1 MIKFVVFTTPRT
13 GSTLLVKSLDTHPEI
28 FCAGELFFLKKGI
41 FHNESQYPFIRI
53 PFVGNKI
60 NYLVNYPKLLLG
72 LKTFLNKFYS
82 GHGEKGKAKGFKL
95 MHFQTY
101 YTPGIFDYLKKN
113 NVKTIVLIR
122 RNVLRN
128 ALSDLRARSTKVYHN
143 ESGGKSAAIPK
154 FTVSI
159 PELAAKMSQIQG
171 FNRQLESA
179 SKNLDRKVLYY
190 EDFENWSQTIS
201 GVLKYLQVSDL
212 PLAAVSKKLNP
223 DKLQEM
229 IENYQEVENWLNKNG
244 YAEFLD

>member
-1 MIKFVVFTTPRT
+1 MTKFVVFTTPRT

-41 FHNESQYPFIRI
+41 FHKESQYPFIRI

-60 NYLVNYPKLLLG
+60 NYLVNYPRLLLG
-72 LKTFLNKFYS
+72 LKIFLDRFYS
-82 GHGEKGKAKGFKL
+82 GDGVTRKAKGFKL

-101 YTPGIFDYLKKN
+101 YTPGIFDYLKN
-113 NVKTIVLIR
+113 NSVKTIVLIR

-143 ESGGKSAAIPK
+143 ESGGKSSAIPK
-154 FTVSI
+154 FMVNI
-159 PELAAKMSQIQG
+159 PELAAKMTQIQG
-171 FNRQLESA
+171 FNRQLELA
-179 SKNLDRKVLYY
+179 SKDLDRKIIYY
-190 EDFENWSQTIS
+190 EDFEEWPQTIS
-201 GVLKYLQVSDL
+201 GVLKYLQVSDI

-223 DKLQEM
+223 DKLHEM
-229 IENYQEVENWLNKNG
+229 IENYKELEDWLNKNG